1 MRELTIGNEYEMDFP
16 FTKQVIQHGLTSK
29 ESISIWYAGCD
40 VHFEQYDESH
50 GERFFSA
57 NAEGKVIYKILSCA
71 EMPGRFQNRVIFK
84 RWLID
89 PDGKKYNNGEVRML
103 TTMSFLRDVES
114 RTPFKADYEVDP
126 DFELSDRSTSNVF

>member
-1 MRELTIGNEYEMDFP
+1 MRELNIGNEYEMDFP
-16 FTKQVIQHGLTSK
+16 FTKQVVDLGPSFK
-29 ESISIWYAGCD
+29 ESFWYAGCD

-57 NAEGKVIYKILSCA
+57 NAEGKVIYKILSVA

-84 RWLID
+84 RWLMD
-89 PDGKKYNNGEVRML
+89 PDGKRYNNGEVRML
-103 TTMSFLRDVES
+103 TTMSFLRDIEL

-126 DFELSDRSTSNVF
+126 DFELSNRSTSNVF

>member
-1 MRELTIGNEYEMDFP
+1 MELTNGNEYEMVFP
-16 FTKQVIQHGLTSK
+16 FTKISVRHGPTCE
-29 ESISIWYAGCD
+29 ESLSIWYAGCD

-50 GERFFSA
+50 GERFFNA
-57 NAEGKVIYKILSCA
+57 NAEGKVIYKILSIA
-71 EMPGRFQNRVIFK
+71 EMPGRFKDRVIFK

-89 PDGKKYNNGEVRML
+89 PDGKRYSNGEVRML

-126 DFELSDRSTSNVF
+126 DFELSDRKTSNLFN

>member
-1 MRELTIGNEYEMDFP
+1 MELIISNEYEMDFP
-16 FTKQVIQHGLTSK
+16 FTKHTFGLGPSFK
-29 ESISIWYAGCD
+29 ESLWYAGCD
-40 VHFEQYDESH
+40 VHFEQYDESR

-57 NAEGKVIYKILSCA
+57 NAEGKVIYKILSIA
-71 EMPGRFQNRVIFK
+71 EMPGRFKDRVIFK

-89 PDGKKYNNGEVRML
+89 PDGKRYSNGEVRML

-126 DFELSDRSTSNVF
+126 DFELSDRKTSNLFN